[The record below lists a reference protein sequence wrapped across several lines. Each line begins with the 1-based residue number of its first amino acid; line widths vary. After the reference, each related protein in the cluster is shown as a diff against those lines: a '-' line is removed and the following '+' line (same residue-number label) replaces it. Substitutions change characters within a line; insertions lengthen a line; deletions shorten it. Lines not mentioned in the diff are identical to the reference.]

1 MDELG
6 QNSKDHELVRREAG
20 LNAQRATLARTTL
33 VKEINT
39 LSAENKELRDRMALL
54 EQELKT
60 CKASYEECDAERNIL
75 LTARGIIPKVNPVWA
90 PMRSYSPVKVAVG
103 AKDKISNEYEQK
115 SSMKDIADN
124 PARGMYMELNT
135 WTYTYILTLKGV
147 ILGTIPSSLVLRI
160 WVGTW
165 NMGAS
170 PLPILSGNTKSTF
183 PPDLRAF
190 VTPGY
195 DLYALGVQEGVG

>member
-115 SSMKDIADN
+115 SSMKDIAEN

-135 WTYTYILTLKGV
+135 WTYIHPNIKRCYFRDYTVVVGIKDMGWNVEYGCKPTANSQWKHEIYFPTRFAC
-147 ILGTIPSSLVLRI
+147 LRY
-160 WVGTW
+160 TW
-165 NMGAS
+165 
-170 PLPILSGNTKSTF
+170 I
-183 PPDLRAF
+183 
-190 VTPGY
+190 
-195 DLYALGVQEGVG
+195 